1 MTSVSAPAAP
11 AAAAAR
17 YGSRLSRLA
26 AIVAGITL
34 AFAAAILALDAV
46 WLAHGDPGAFVFS
59 LTFILLVTNL
69 AVVGGILAVRR
80 PGNIIGWLL
89 LAAGLP
95 EAIGIAAAIYART
108 DSVYGSALPLV
119 VPAAWI
125 GAWSV
130 PPTIGILVVF
140 LPIVFPSGHLPGP
153 RWRIFVVGVIVA
165 MTIGVVAAATAPGRL
180 DNIDG
185 LVNPVVLPGPVS
197 DVVQTLNGISNG
209 VAVVAFLVAISS
221 LLLRFRHSRG
231 IERQQMKWFLFV
243 ASVAATFLGLS
254 IVLVTGPISD
264 AVWILGLLTM
274 AFLPVAIGIA
284 ILRYRLFEI
293 DRIVSRAVGYGLVTA
308 VVAGLF
314 ILVVLV
320 AESLLAPFTKTN
332 DLAVVASTLIVAS
345 VFQRLRRRIQG
356 LVDRRFDRAKVDAD
370 RSVALLVERLRAA
383 VELDSIRDDVLR
395 TVDATVR
402 PTTASLWLRR
412 IDSPTDE
419 G

>member
-1 MTSVSAPAAP
+1 M
-11 AAAAAR
+11 
-17 YGSRLSRLA
+17 
-26 AIVAGITL
+26 
-34 AFAAAILALDAV
+34 
-46 WLAHGDPGAFVFS
+46 
-59 LTFILLVTNL
+59 
-69 AVVGGILAVRR
+69 
-80 PGNIIGWLL
+80 
-89 LAAGLP
+89 
-95 EAIGIAAAIYART
+95 
-108 DSVYGSALPLV
+108 
-119 VPAAWI
+119 
-125 GAWSV
+125 

-165 MTIGVVAAATAPGRL
+165 MTIGVVAAATAPGPL
-180 DNIDG
+180 DNIEG
-185 LVNPVVLPGPVS
+185 LVNPVVLPAPVS
-197 DVVQTLNGISNG
+197 DLVQTLNGISNG

-221 LLLRFRHSRG
+221 LLLRFRRSRG

-383 VELDSIRDDVLR
+383 VELDAIRDDVLR

-412 IDSPTDE
+412 IDSPSDE

>member
-11 AAAAAR
+11 AAR
-17 YGSRLSRLA
+17 SRSRLSRLA

-46 WLAHGDPGAFVFS
+46 WLANGDPGAFVFS
-59 LTFILLVTNL
+59 LTFVLLVTNL

-108 DSVYGSALPLV
+108 DAVFGGALPLV

-383 VELDSIRDDVLR
+383 VELDAIRADVLR

>member
-1 MTSVSAPAAP
+1 
-11 AAAAAR
+11 
-17 YGSRLSRLA
+17 
-26 AIVAGITL
+26 
-34 AFAAAILALDAV
+34 
-46 WLAHGDPGAFVFS
+46 
-59 LTFILLVTNL
+59 
-69 AVVGGILAVRR
+69 
-80 PGNIIGWLL
+80 
-89 LAAGLP
+89 
-95 EAIGIAAAIYART
+95 
-108 DSVYGSALPLV
+108 
-119 VPAAWI
+119 
-125 GAWSV
+125 
-130 PPTIGILVVF
+130 
-140 LPIVFPSGHLPGP
+140 
-153 RWRIFVVGVIVA
+153 
-165 MTIGVVAAATAPGRL
+165 
-180 DNIDG
+180 
-185 LVNPVVLPGPVS
+185 
-197 DVVQTLNGISNG
+197 
-209 VAVVAFLVAISS
+209 
-221 LLLRFRHSRG
+221 
-231 IERQQMKWFLFV
+231 
-243 ASVAATFLGLS
+243 
-254 IVLVTGPISD
+254 
-264 AVWILGLLTM
+264 M

-383 VELDSIRDDVLR
+383 VELDAIRADVLR